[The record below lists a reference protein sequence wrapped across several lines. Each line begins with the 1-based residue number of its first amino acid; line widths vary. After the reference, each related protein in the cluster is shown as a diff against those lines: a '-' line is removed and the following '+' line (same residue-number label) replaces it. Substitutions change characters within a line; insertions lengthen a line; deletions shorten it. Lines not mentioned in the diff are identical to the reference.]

1 MLREGQTRQV
11 STPTRE
17 GKRETRLP
25 LETKPV
31 RCSLID
37 SLIEFSVKIND
48 VPVLKIHQ
56 FWGAFLICQSTFDEG
71 ANRTEISFL
80 GMFAEKSE
88 NC

>member
-31 RCSLID
+31 RYSLID
-37 SLIEFSVKIND
+37 FLIEFSVKCYASFKNSA
-48 VPVLKIHQ
+48 VL
-56 FWGAFLICQSTFDEG
+56 GAFLICQSTFDEG

-88 NC
+88 SC